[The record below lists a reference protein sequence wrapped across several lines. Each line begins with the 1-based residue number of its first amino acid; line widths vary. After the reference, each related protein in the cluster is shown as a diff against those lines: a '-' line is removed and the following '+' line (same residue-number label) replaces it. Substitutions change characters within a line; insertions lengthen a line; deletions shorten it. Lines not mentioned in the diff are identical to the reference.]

1 MYFIAIRTRRYT
13 HTQTLNAV
21 SAASRY
27 VRTDKWVF
35 RCVSERVWMLWT
47 GVMATTRITHTDFNR
62 LAAGWKMAKTFFGFM
77 FSNQMIILSLD
88 NQCTCTYL
96 IVPYRFL
103 CVSHSHARSIEPN
116 RMYAGTKPI
125 NETPFVKFETVA
137 VAVATALAHINN
149 FPAHLQR
156 FCLLAQV
163 IRWCCR
169 LPALAITGPLDSR
182 ELNNK

>member
-103 CVSHSHARSIEPN
+103 CVSHSHARSIEP
-116 RMYAGTKPI
+116 KPDVCRYKT
-125 NETPFVKFETVA
+125 NKRDS
-137 VAVATALAHINN
+137 LC
-149 FPAHLQR
+149 Q
-156 FCLLAQV
+156 
-163 IRWCCR
+163 IRN
-169 LPALAITGPLDSR
+169 GSGSGSDS
-182 ELNNK
+182 LGAYK